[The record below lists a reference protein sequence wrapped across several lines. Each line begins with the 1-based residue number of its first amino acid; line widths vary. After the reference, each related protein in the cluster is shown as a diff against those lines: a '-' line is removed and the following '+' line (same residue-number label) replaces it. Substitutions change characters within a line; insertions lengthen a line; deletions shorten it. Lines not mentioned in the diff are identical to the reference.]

1 MTDYVLDGR
10 YELIERIAAGGMGE
24 VWRGSDQILG
34 RPVAVKML
42 AAAHASDEQFR
53 ARFRAEARYAA
64 ALSHPGIA
72 RVFDYGE
79 TSPLGGPYL
88 VMELV
93 NGEPLSTILEREG
106 RLPADV
112 TMDIVAQA
120 ARALD
125 VAHQAGIVHRD
136 IKPGNLLITADGTTK
151 ITDFGIAKARA
162 SRDANLTA
170 TGIVMGTA
178 LYVSP
183 EQATGA
189 TVTGAS
195 DIYSLGVV
203 AFECLAGAAAVHR
216 GAAAGD
222 RDHAQARPGAAAA
235 PATCRGR
242 SPTWCSRCWRR
253 SPRTARIRRGTS
265 PTAPQV
271 IVDAHRGAL
280 RAARSPRTCR

>member
-1 MTDYVLDGR
+1 MTDYVLDRR
-10 YELIERIAAGGMGE
+10 YELIERIASGGMGE

-64 ALSHPGIA
+64 GLSHPGIA

-120 ARALD
+120 ARALE

-162 SRDANLTA
+162 
-170 TGIVMGTA
+170 
-178 LYVSP
+178 
-183 EQATGA
+183 
-189 TVTGAS
+189 
-195 DIYSLGVV
+195 
-203 AFECLAGAAAVHR
+203 
-216 GAAAGD
+216 
-222 RDHAQARPGAAAA
+222 
-235 PATCRGR
+235 
-242 SPTWCSRCWRR
+242 
-253 SPRTARIRRGTS
+253 
-265 PTAPQV
+265 
-271 IVDAHRGAL
+271 
-280 RAARSPRTCR
+280 